1 MTITNETIKTETAG
15 NGLTTKYYFT
25 FTIYADVDLLV
36 VVTNNTTGVA
46 TTLTLNSDYSVSI
59 AGKYITLVAGTLVP
73 SGSTISISSDLPYTQ
88 EFDQAEGDDFPV
100 ASIITVLDKLTILAL
115 QNNTLINELE
125 PASVADAKLAKIAAE
140 YAQSHAEAAQT
151 GAISAKNSADADV
164 VLTHA
169 DVVTTGLNK
178 IAAEH
183 AQADAEAAQHAAE
196 TAQGLAEDAQSHA
209 EAAQTG
215 AETAQGL
222 AEHAQADAEVAQGEA
237 EDNATIAQNTA
248 AGITSMYSS
257 VIEGQA
263 VVNALLGL
271 GIGGSYINSE
281 GELIMTYNT
290 ASVTSVEINDD
301 GELIVEY

>member
-1 MTITNETIKTETAG
+1 MRTKRYTNLAIIKA
-15 NGLTTKYYFT
+15 
-25 FTIYADVDLLV
+25 
-36 VVTNNTTGVA
+36 
-46 TTLTLNSDYSVSI
+46 
-59 AGKYITLVAGTLVP
+59 
-73 SGSTISISSDLPYTQ
+73 
-88 EFDQAEGDDFPV
+88 
-100 ASIITVLDKLTILAL
+100 
-115 QNNTLINELE
+115 
-125 PASVADAKLAKIAAE
+125 
-140 YAQSHAEAAQT
+140 
-151 GAISAKNSADADV
+151 ADADV

-183 AQADAEAAQHAAE
+183 AQADAETAQHA
-196 TAQGLAEDAQSHA
+196 
-209 EAAQTG
+209 